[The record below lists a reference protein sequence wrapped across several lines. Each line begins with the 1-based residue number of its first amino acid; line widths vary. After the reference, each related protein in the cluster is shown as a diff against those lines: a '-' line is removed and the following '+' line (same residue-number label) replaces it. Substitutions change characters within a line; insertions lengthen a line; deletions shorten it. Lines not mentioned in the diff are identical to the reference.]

1 MTLVRLIALCVLA
14 ASLPRARAADTATA
28 GLPPLRV
35 FTARDTGVA
44 TMGWSAAQ
52 DRDGTMYFG
61 CNTVVSFD
69 GDRWR
74 PERMDPTYLVR
85 GLDIGPNGRIW
96 AAGVNQVGWFDRGS
110 RGALEYH
117 SLVGQLPDPD
127 LGDLWAA
134 YALGDDSALFVTW
147 DRVLR
152 WDGKRF
158 ASWAFPGRHLLWS
171 TRTARGIYVDYPPL
185 GILRI
190 GPDGPEVAVPAAV
203 IGAAEVRW
211 LDDSGPDWELL
222 TPQGFQV
229 IRGGRMVPR
238 ESPASAFV
246 RLSTPTCAA
255 RLPDGTLAVG
265 TLRGGI
271 ALVGPDGAI
280 LRTLDFR
287 AGLPANPVYALFVD
301 RGGALWGVGPSHI
314 FRLGLNSGTTLYTA
328 ANGYPPGGCDSL
340 AEAGGDIYVVSHNDV
355 RRLGPDPAGTGA
367 GQFVTLPLTSERFY
381 SVLPTPQGLAVG
393 SLGGLGLWS
402 GGALRRVPA
411 LEEAVFRTSPSRAR
425 AGNILASLSDRVVS
439 VDPASG
445 AAEVVADSLPD
456 YGDSVIDE
464 ASGRVWIGTADRGL
478 YVATPA
484 SRRAEPAGRAFG
496 PLPATGPAFV
506 ALLGDTVVA
515 LTEAGAYSLAPGG
528 ERFRAI
534 AGYPGVNP
542 TAISNPGSD
551 DAVWVGLG
559 PSPGGRSPRLGK
571 ISPVPG
577 GARWTPE
584 SVEGLSDAGSLLG
597 LRVVRSEGR
606 DNLWMLGTEALI
618 RARVTAL
625 ADRPPPAPPLLRA
638 WVRGDARTAAL
649 PVGGALPYSTPA
661 IHVEYSSPDFG
672 GRDSRRFETMLGG
685 AEREWSPPSYEVERD
700 LSGLREGDYDFRVR
714 VVRDTGEEGEPAV
727 LRFAIAPPW
736 WRTAAARGALALTL
750 VLGVLG
756 LLRLRTRALRRR
768 AAKLERMVRQRTEEL
783 ERANA
788 AKTDFVASMS
798 HEIRNPMGGILG
810 SALELAA
817 TPLDPGQQRLVA
829 TLQSCASFLASLVE
843 DVLDFAAIE
852 AGAYQVNRAAFSPRQ
867 VLEAVARM
875 LGPRAEGGR
884 MEVTVDPALP
894 AQVLGDAARIQQV
907 IVNFTAN
914 ALKFGGRVIGLAA
927 RAEPGHLVFTV
938 SDDGVGI
945 PAEEQKSLFLRFSRL
960 KSARNAAVPGSG
972 LGLAVSHA
980 LAERMGGT
988 VGCTSRPGAGSVFH
1002 LRIALEA
1009 ALAGPEPAAV
1019 DGRGRRALV
1028 VEDLDYNARALG
1040 LMLGRMG
1047 FEVDYA
1053 PDGEE
1058 ALRRMAPGR
1067 HAAVFLDCDLP
1078 GISGADVARQYR
1090 RLERPGE
1097 RTPVIAT
1104 TAFTTTADER
1114 RCTEAGMDGFI
1125 SKPITPEKLRRALGR
1140 LAPPPGRPPADP
1152 GFDLALL
1159 RHVTDGSP
1167 SAVAAELAKYLQALD
1182 EAVGRVRSAVPGK
1195 RAAVASA
1202 AHRVLSLAR
1211 MVGAI
1216 DLGDTARDLQEMAAA
1231 YSEGELAAE
1240 VEALGRH
1247 AAGLRAAL
1255 TGQPVSSCPAS

>member
-14 ASLPRARAADTATA
+14 ATLPHAGAAGTA

-96 AAGVNQVGWFDRGS
+96 AAGVNQVGWFERGS

-152 WDGKRF
+152 WDRRHF
-158 ASWAFPGRHLLWS
+158 ASWTFPGRHLLWS

-190 GPDGPEVAVPAAV
+190 GRDGPEVAVPAAV
-203 IGAAEVRW
+203 LGAAEVRW

-229 IRGGRMVPR
+229 IRDGRMVPR

-246 RLSTPTCAA
+246 RLGTPTCAA

-265 TLRGGI
+265 TLRAGI
-271 ALVGPDGAI
+271 ALVGSAGAI

-381 SVLPTPQGLAVG
+381 SVLSTPQGLAVG
-393 SLGGLGLWS
+393 SLRGLGVWS
-402 GGALRRVPA
+402 GGALRPVPA

-464 ASGRVWIGTADRGL
+464 ASGRVWIGTL
-478 YVATPA
+478 PA
-484 SRRAEPAGRAFG
+484 S
-496 PLPATGPAFV
+496 GPAFV

-515 LTEAGAYSLAPGG
+515 LTEAGAYALAPGG
-528 ERFRAI
+528 ERFRVI

-551 DAVWVGLG
+551 GAVWVGLG

-571 ISPVPG
+571 ISPAPG
-577 GARWTPE
+577 GARWTPA

-606 DNLWMLGTEALI
+606 DDLWMLGTEALI

-638 WVRGDARTAAL
+638 WVRGDPRTAAVPL
-649 PVGGALPYSTPA
+649 GGTLPYSTPA

-685 AEREWSPPSYEVERD
+685 AEREWSPPTYEVERD
-700 LSGLREGDYDFRVR
+700 LSGLREGAYDLRVR

-736 WRTAAARGALALTL
+736 WRTAAARGALALA
-750 VLGVLG
+750 LGLGILG

-768 AAKLERMVRQRTEEL
+768 AAELERMVRRRTEEL

-852 AGAYQVNRAAFSPRQ
+852 AGAYQVNRAAFSPRE

-875 LGPRAEGGR
+875 LGPRAAGGR
-884 MEVTVDPALP
+884 MEVTVDPGLP
-894 AQVLGDAARIQQV
+894 AQVQGDAARIQQV

-914 ALKFGGRVIGLAA
+914 ALKFGGRAIGLAA
-927 RAEPGHLVFTV
+927 RAEPGHVVFTV

-960 KSARNAAVPGSG
+960 KSARSAAVPGSG

-988 VGCTSRPGAGSVFH
+988 VGCSSRPEAGSLFY
-1002 LRIALEA
+1002 LRVPLEA

-1040 LMLGRMG
+1040 LMLGRLG

-1078 GISGADVARQYR
+1078 GISGADVARQFR
-1090 RLERPGE
+1090 RRERPGE

-1125 SKPITPEKLRRALGR
+1125 SKPITPEKLRRALSR
-1140 LAPPPGRPPADP
+1140 LAPVAGGAPGAM
-1152 GFDLALL
+1152 GFDLALI

-1167 SAVAAELAKYLQALD
+1167 AAVAAELAAYLRALD
-1182 EAVGRVRSAVPGK
+1182 EAVGRVRSAVPGQ
-1195 RAAVASA
+1195 RAGVASA

-1211 MVGAI
+1211 MVGAAE
-1216 DLGDTARDLQEMAAA
+1216 LGDTARDLQEMAAVYTGA
-1231 YSEGELAAE
+1231 ELAAE

-1255 TGQPVSSCPAS
+1255 SAQPVSSCPAS